1 MGIKEQ
7 VFKQSIEI
15 YGKEAQSRQA
25 MEECAEL
32 IQAIN
37 KCLRYPSK
45 EECKNNLIE
54 EIADVEIMLY
64 QLKVMFNVSDDEVFK
79 VKIQKAKREQERLEK
94 LNDSTRNV

>member
-1 MGIKEQ
+1 M
-7 VFKQSIEI
+7 
-15 YGKEAQSRQA
+15 
-25 MEECAEL
+25 
-32 IQAIN
+32 
-37 KCLRYPSK
+37 LRYADRPA
-45 EECKNNLIE
+45 EPEYYANLIE

>member
-37 KCLRYPSK
+37 KCLRYQNK